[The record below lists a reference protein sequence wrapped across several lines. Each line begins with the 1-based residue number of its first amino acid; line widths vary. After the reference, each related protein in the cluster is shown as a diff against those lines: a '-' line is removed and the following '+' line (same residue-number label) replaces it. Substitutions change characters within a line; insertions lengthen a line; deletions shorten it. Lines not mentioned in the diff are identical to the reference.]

1 MGDCKENMTT
11 KSKTTES
18 FLDKFKKKISSKK
31 SKAKK
36 DTKTLVDMLAD
47 LSDSIDRLKIN
58 KSEEAAEIFVQALDE
73 ASERAESL
81 VSTKEKDL
89 DTEKDKFEENLQ
101 KLAILKE
108 IRYHIDEAVEMA
120 VLKSEKIDK
129 QSEILKQIQYHIE
142 EAAELTIGYKEAA

>member
-1 MGDCKENMTT
+1 MTT

-18 FLDKFKKKISSKK
+18 FLDKFKQKLSLKKA
-31 SKAKK
+31 KAKK
-36 DTKTLVDMLAD
+36 ETKTLVDMLAD

-58 KSEEAAEIFVQALDE
+58 KNTESAEIFVTALDE

-89 DTEKDKFEENLQ
+89 DTEKGKFEENLQ

-108 IRYHIDEAVEMA
+108 IRYHLDESIALA
-120 VLKSEKIDK
+120 VLQSEKEGN
-129 QSEILKQIQYHIE
+129 QSEILKQIKYHIE
-142 EAAELTIGYKEAA
+142 EAAELTIGYNEAA